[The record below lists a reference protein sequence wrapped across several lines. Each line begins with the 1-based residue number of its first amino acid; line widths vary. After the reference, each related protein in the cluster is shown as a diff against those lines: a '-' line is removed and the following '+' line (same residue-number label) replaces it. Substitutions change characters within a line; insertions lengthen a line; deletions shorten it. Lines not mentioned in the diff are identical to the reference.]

1 MNKKK
6 IFCFD
11 IDNVICKTKKSYYA
25 KSIPNKSVINLINHL
40 YKKKHII
47 KIFTARYMGRH
58 NDNKNI
64 VEKKYYDIVFTQLK
78 KWKINFH
85 SLTLGKPSSDYYID
99 DKCVTFNKNWLNIIK
114 KKFLL

>member
-1 MNKKK
+1 
-6 IFCFD
+6 
-11 IDNVICKTKKSYYA
+11 
-25 KSIPNKSVINLINHL
+25 
-40 YKKKHII
+40 
-47 KIFTARYMGRH
+47 MGRH

-114 KKFLL
+114 KNFYYEYSFTILVNLVRILLSLKFQSLRFIFLQSKSFSDSSCK